1 MANRSILYGLLA
13 GLLVLVSC
21 REPQTGPITVSAIG
35 EAPEIKNPNLQTL
48 DPASAFL
55 VQSVAHGLVRF
66 NAAGEIEPALAQ
78 SWIVSDDGLRY
89 TFRIRRT
96 EWEDG
101 QRVTAEQVVGRLRAA
116 ASAASRN
123 PLKPLLGA
131 IDEIVPMTEE
141 VLEISL
147 RSPRPNFLQL
157 LAQPEMAIIR
167 NGQGTGPFRMLGEHG
182 GFVSLRLSGEEEDTP
197 EELEARTGTTVQL
210 RGESAAVAVA
220 RFLEKR
226 ADLVIGGTAGDLPI
240 ARAANAG
247 ASLVFD
253 PARGLFGFE
262 FLNDRG
268 ILEGASGR
276 RALSMAIDREAI
288 VAALGVRE
296 LQLVVGLIPAG
307 VAELPEPAQPDWAAN
322 PLPMRRTQ
330 AAQEMAALNDGRPV
344 TLRVAMPEGPGYRL
358 LFAHIQRDWR
368 MIGVTAEAVPAHS
381 EADLRLIDSIAPVE
395 LASWYLR
402 HFTCEASPICNPA
415 ADEMMAA
422 ARIAPTAA
430 NRRGLLAN
438 ADRILAE
445 TTVFIPLTSPV
456 RWSLV
461 SQRLTGFRPNV
472 FARHDAGELIAA
484 TP

>member
-1 MANRSILYGLLA
+1 MANRPFLFSLLA
-13 GLLVLVSC
+13 ALFSLAGC
-21 REPQTGPITVSAIG
+21 REPESGPITVSAIG
-35 EAPEIKNPNLQTL
+35 ESAEVRNPNLQHL
-48 DPASAFL
+48 DPPSAFL
-55 VQSVAHGLVRF
+55 VQSVAQGLVRF

-89 TFRIRRT
+89 TFRIRPA
-96 EWEDG
+96 EWAG
-101 QRVTAEQVVGRLRAA
+101 GGRVTAEQVVARLRAA
-116 ASAASRN
+116 ASPASRN
-123 PLKPLLGA
+123 PLKPVLGA
-131 IDEIVPMTEE
+131 IEEIVPMTEE

-167 NGQGTGPFRMLGEHG
+167 NGQGTGPFQMLSHSNDL
-182 GFVSLRLSGEEEDTP
+182 VPLRLSGDEEETA
-197 EELEARTGTTVQL
+197 EEWEYGTGTTVQL
-210 RGESAAVAVA
+210 RSEPATVAVA
-220 RFLEKR
+220 RFVERR
-226 ADLVIGGTAGDLPI
+226 ADLVIGGTAGNLPV
-240 ARAANAG
+240 ARAANVG

-268 ILEGASGR
+268 ILEQASGR
-276 RALSMAIDREAI
+276 RALSMAIDRDAI
-288 VAALGVRE
+288 VATLGVRD
-296 LQLVVGLIPAG
+296 LQPLAGLIPRG
-307 VAELPEPAQPDWAAN
+307 IAELPEPALPDWTAN
-322 PLPMRRTQ
+322 SLPMRRAQ
-330 AAQEMAALNDGRPV
+330 AAQEIAALSEERPV

-358 LFAHIQRDWR
+358 LFAHIRRDWR
-368 MIGVTAEAVPAHS
+368 MIGVTAEAVPLDTQ
-381 EADLRLIDSIAPVE
+381 ADLRLVDSVAPVE

-402 HFTCEASPICNPA
+402 HFTCEANLLCNPA

-422 ARIAPTAA
+422 ARIAPTSA

-438 ADRILAE
+438 ADRILVE

-472 FARHDAGELIAA
+472 FARHDAAELIAA

>member
-1 MANRSILYGLLA
+1 MTNRSIFFYGLLT

-35 EAPEIKNPNLQTL
+35 EAPEVRNPNLQPL
-48 DPASAFL
+48 DPPSAFL
-55 VQSVAHGLVRF
+55 VQSVAQGLVRF

-167 NGQGTGPFRMLGEHG
+167 NGQGTGPFRMRGEAVG
-182 GFVSLRLSGEEEDTP
+182 LLSLRLSGDEEETP
-197 EELEARTGTTVQL
+197 EEEAGTGTTVQL
-210 RGESAAVAVA
+210 RGEPAAVAVA
-220 RFLEKR
+220 RFVEKR
-226 ADLVIGGTAGDLPI
+226 TDLVIGGTAGDLPI

-247 ASLVFD
+247 ASLLFD
-253 PARGLFGFE
+253 PARGLFGLE

-268 ILEGASGR
+268 ILERASDR

-288 VAALGVRE
+288 VAALGVRD
-296 LQLVVGLIPAG
+296 LQPVVGLIPAG
-307 VAELPEPAQPDWAAN
+307 IAELPEPAQPDWAAN